1 MVNADEVDEDDE
13 EEYNSYPIG
22 DQIFRVS
29 TAGTEEK
36 TNALSMLT
44 CYAEHMGEHFAPY
57 CMDIAGIAEHVLS
70 APLLNT
76 ELMRRTCAAL
86 VPQLLRCMQAAAE
99 KKTWAQATPESVQ
112 GLFELLMKGLLS
124 VRRPALA
131 HAPALGPQWSW
142 HVRRRSQ
149 PAAAHWW
156 SPRCRRWTARWTW
169 RCSTSCTRR
178 WKRRWMTRTTR
189 W

>member
-1 MVNADEVDEDDE
+1 MRCGVQMVNADEVNDDDE
-13 EEYNSYPIG
+13 EDEYNSYPIG

-57 CMDIAGIAEHVLS
+57 CLDIAAVAEHVLS

-86 VPQLLRCMQAAAE
+86 VPQLLSCMQAAAE
-99 KKTWAQATPESVQ
+99 KQTWPAATPDAVAK
-112 GLFELLMKGLLS
+112 LFELLMKGLLS
-124 VRRPALA
+124 VRASRCLCSLTAL
-131 HAPALGPQWSW
+131 
-142 HVRRRSQ
+142 
-149 PAAAHWW
+149 
-156 SPRCRRWTARWTW
+156 SPRCSAAAEEPQL
-169 RCSTSCTRR
+169 RC
-178 WKRRWMTRTTR
+178 
-189 W
+189 